1 MQIALQD
8 IRTLGYK
15 KISKFYLSKESK
27 EKFFENL
34 QSLNTLYYTMKIP
47 AYSLLNKWSLVEEF
61 ITPNDE
67 NIRGYSLFVYNLE
80 PMINLESPSDSAKR
94 KCRNM
99 WGSVWDNFGSI
110 AGLEGYQITLLKDF
124 GLKAL
129 FIYANYISKSDELN
143 KLCASTSIDNENLYK
158 LLLSI
163 LDFYNIVLTWAI
175 FTQQESNFTKNN
187 LSFIDVLSM
196 LVVDSGEEFECS
208 LKNIY

>member
-15 KISKFYLSKESK
+15 KISKFYLDEIDKD
-27 EKFFENL
+27 KFFKDL
-34 QSLNTLYYTMKIP
+34 QSLNTLYCAMKIP
-47 AYSLLNKWSLVEEF
+47 AYSLLNKWYLIEDF

-80 PMINLESPSDSAKR
+80 PMINLETPSDSAKR
-94 KCRNM
+94 KCRNT
-99 WGSVWDNFGSI
+99 WFSIWDNFGSI

-124 GLKAL
+124 GLKVL
-129 FIYANYISKSDELN
+129 FIYANHMSKSSEISK
-143 KLCASTSIDNENLYK
+143 LCSGTDLHDYD

-163 LDFYNIVLTWAI
+163 LDFYNVILTWAI

-196 LVVDSGEEFECS
+196 LVTNNSEEFKCN
-208 LKNIY
+208 LKSVY